1 MIPAI
6 DIICRMLTKW
16 RTTLEIKKQKCAFAA
31 SAFNSVGEEGLHV
44 VEEARYRQD
53 TEIPCICE
61 CHTFWGAI

>member
-1 MIPAI
+1 M
-6 DIICRMLTKW
+6 
-16 RTTLEIKKQKCAFAA
+16 TLEIKEQKCAFAA

-53 TEIPCICE
+53 TEIPCIRE